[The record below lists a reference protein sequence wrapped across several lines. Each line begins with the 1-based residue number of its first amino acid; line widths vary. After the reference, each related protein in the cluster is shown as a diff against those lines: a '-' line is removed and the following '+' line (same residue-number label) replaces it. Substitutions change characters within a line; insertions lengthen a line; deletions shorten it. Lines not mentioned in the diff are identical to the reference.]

1 MSKKI
6 KIEAEFEELAWEEL
20 NIEEQQLMMRARK
33 VSEKAYAPYSDFHV
47 GAAVRL
53 ESGEILQ
60 SSNQE
65 NVSFPVGVCA
75 ERLVLGYAGANFPD
89 LAVKEI
95 AIVARR
101 KGEEIWAGVSPC
113 GLCRQT
119 INEAEMRFNQ
129 QISILIQN
137 PDGSVLRFHG
147 IQTLLPFKF
156 DDLSA

>member
-1 MSKKI
+1 M
-6 KIEAEFEELAWEEL
+6 
-20 NIEEQQLMMRARK
+20 
-33 VSEKAYAPYSDFHV
+33 
-47 GAAVRL
+47 
-53 ESGEILQ
+53 
-60 SSNQE
+60 SNQE

-89 LAVKEI
+89 LAVTEI

-101 KGEEIWAGVSPC
+101 KGDEIWAGVSPC

-119 INEAEMRFNQ
+119 INEAEMRFNKPM
-129 QISILIQN
+129 SILFQN

-156 DDLSA
+156 DDLKA